1 MGLRLF
7 ADQCVPYSIIEILQN
22 EGHEV
27 LLLKDYIRKDSLDS
41 LVISKALELEAI
53 LISLHGDF
61 TDIVTYPPRNYEGI
75 IAIQVRNHPEV
86 IPQIIGRLKKYLSTH
101 NNMIHYKGKLF
112 LVEVDRIRVRE

>member
-1 MGLRLF
+1 MGLRFF
-7 ADQCVPYSIIEILQN
+7 ADQCVPHSIIEILQN

-27 LLLKDYIRKDSLDS
+27 LFLKDYIRKDSPDS

-53 LISLHGDF
+53 LISLNGDF
-61 TDIVTYPPRNYEGI
+61 ADIVTYPPRNYEGI
-75 IAIQVRNHPEV
+75 IALQVRNHPEV
-86 IPQIIGRLKKYLSTH
+86 TLQIIGRLKRYLSTH

>member
-53 LISLHGDF
+53 LISLNGDF
-61 TDIVTYPPRNYEGI
+61 TDIVTYPPRNYGGI
-75 IAIQVRNHPEV
+75 ITLQVRNHPEV

>member
-1 MGLRLF
+1 MGLRFF

-27 LLLKDYIRKDSLDS
+27 LLLKNYIRKDSPDI

-53 LISLHGDF
+53 LISLNGDF
-61 TDIVTYPPRNYEGI
+61 ADIVTYPPRNYGGI

-112 LVEVDRIRVRE
+112 LVEADRIRVRE

>member
-27 LLLKDYIRKDSLDS
+27 LLLKDYIRKDSLDA

-53 LISLHGDF
+53 LISLNGDF
-61 TDIVTYPPRNYEGI
+61 TDIVTYPPRNYGGI
-75 IAIQVRNHPEV
+75 ITLQVRNHPEV